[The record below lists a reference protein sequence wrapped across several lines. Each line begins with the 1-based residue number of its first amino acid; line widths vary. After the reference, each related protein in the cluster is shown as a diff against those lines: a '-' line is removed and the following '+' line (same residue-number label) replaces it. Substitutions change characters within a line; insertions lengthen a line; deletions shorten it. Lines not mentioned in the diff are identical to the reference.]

1 MESQGLSSWLGN
13 EKSEGPED
21 KSMDRS
27 NDSPLDISL
36 DQLRAKETIN
46 RISPEK
52 RSLVEEIDSE
62 ADDKEFDE
70 RAHWARRGSRK
81 KARASRRAAE
91 DKSQPSIAL
100 FCIKET
106 SNDTTES
113 GGAVDS
119 ATTASKLEKID
130 SEDLSL
136 SVLEKAEIESRG
148 ELKYASSDIVSLV
161 TPEKPSKSSDDDIPS
176 NVMSSGRPK
185 RQAVVRAEIMQQQQ
199 KLLAAVEARKSA
211 ASFLT
216 PPPSAKKA
224 DANSTVSGRKRK
236 LEMNKKKTSPNTKKA
251 PSGNSATP
259 GKSPNIKTA
268 QSFFLNEEEK
278 KQLQEIEAV
287 SLFREQ
293 LRQTREKDKAFF
305 TGATVNPFF
314 QARAVSKR
322 CNSVENDDGV
332 IEIDADCG
340 DDDGEIKQRRGAVGG
355 RWSKQLPLFPVM
367 QHVFSTCLEAED
379 RDTSTDYPVIPRKP
393 LPMETNSAA
402 VVVIEDDSSGDSR
415 LTAAVMGQLKVAMN
429 AQVTT
434 ECSFSEQFWLREYLD
449 ASCVTREYINAPC
462 TTADHDGLIDVTSP
476 RPVVTS
482 GVRATTQTETTT
494 QTEEHLIE
502 ELVEMHGMQEKNVR
516 ELFAGLEQAKAKH
529 FDREQN
535 LSLVDRYMPVNASG
549 LVGNYDVLRLLSSWL
564 SAWKV
569 GGDDRDRRD
578 CFESELFTFE
588 DGDSDSEDEVGDLC
602 RLFILEGE
610 SGSGK
615 SAAVYACAEEL
626 GYEII
631 EINAAQNRSGKSIV
645 ELAGEAT
652 QSTRVLHVGGKDD
665 RVKKKHKKKRRRHSE
680 GRKSLDKGTAASL
693 SLVLFE
699 DVDLVFDDDKGF
711 LSALCSIAKH
721 SKCPIV
727 VTCNQLPDAFP
738 SKPGRLRR
746 GLFRP
751 SMGEFATWMRLVAFI
766 EGLPVALT
774 LVNALVEA
782 KGRKPEDKSHEEKVA
797 DAVAMEDLAHVMD
810 AASLADIWMAPN
822 DGEFGSNDNED
833 SFFLCQRKRLAALE
847 LRHSSLYMLESP
859 ANPLGASL
867 QRVREAQAPSA
878 SVCIQRTLDSALAAS
893 RRLAHQEA
901 LAELKPK
908 FELPLAYKGTGL
920 QEGRRR
926 TSRRNHY
933 LGDVLGDM
941 ALLDELPS
949 FNTYLQLE
957 EDQIVAASPASSQ

>member
-1 MESQGLSSWLGN
+1 MAPPNMSFQVGPQGYGMLPPTQMQHMNPAAQGMPQQSMPMQMPQQSMPMQQQSMPMQQQNMPMQQQSMPMQHQPQQNMSMPQQNMPQQGMPQMQMNGPPHSGPMVDASAPSGRVTSVMESQGLSSWLGN

-355 RWSKQLPLFPVM
+355 RWK
-367 QHVFSTCLEAED
+367 
-379 RDTSTDYPVIPRKP
+379 
-393 LPMETNSAA
+393 
-402 VVVIEDDSSGDSR
+402 
-415 LTAAVMGQLKVAMN
+415 
-429 AQVTT
+429 
-434 ECSFSEQFWLREYLD
+434 
-449 ASCVTREYINAPC
+449 
-462 TTADHDGLIDVTSP
+462 
-476 RPVVTS
+476 
-482 GVRATTQTETTT
+482 
-494 QTEEHLIE
+494 
-502 ELVEMHGMQEKNVR
+502 KNVR